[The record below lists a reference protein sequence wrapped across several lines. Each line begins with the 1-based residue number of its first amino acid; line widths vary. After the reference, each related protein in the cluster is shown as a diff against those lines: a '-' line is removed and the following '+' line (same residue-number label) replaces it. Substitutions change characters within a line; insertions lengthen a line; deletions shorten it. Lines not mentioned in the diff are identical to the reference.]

1 MEQINIELF
10 LNALDGAVNHLTMA
24 VDEVNELNVFP
35 VPDGDTGTNMSMT
48 VKSAK
53 KQVNE
58 NNHQTIGEITKLAS
72 RGALMGARGNSG
84 VILSQW
90 LRGFADGLKGCKD
103 TIDINTMAIALKKA
117 SETTYAAVMKPTEGT
132 ILTVARE
139 ASDFAVKNHKR
150 YDDII
155 EFFND
160 FVHRATES
168 LNNTPNLLPV
178 LKEAG
183 VVDAGGM
190 GLLKLFE
197 GFYAVLTGKTI
208 ASIEERTSNQPARK
222 DHAAHDVSTGD
233 IKYGYCTEF
242 MVETEVDAIDELKKK
257 LAPLGDSMLVVG
269 DESLAKVHIHTNNPG
284 KALEYGL
291 EHGFLKDI
299 KIDNMRLQHQ
309 EILFTSEEVKEAYEE
324 EQEEQNVVK
333 ELKKY
338 GLITISSGA
347 GLTEVFKD
355 LGADEIVEGGQTM
368 NPSTED
374 IISAVNKINAEHIFI
389 LPNNSNIILSANQA
403 RDISKIPITVIP
415 SKTVPEG
422 ISALLSFNEDLS
434 ASENEEE
441 MIDAMAHTLTG
452 EVTYAVR
459 DTVVGDKEI
468 KKEDFIGIYN
478 KDILA
483 CGRDLNEVVT
493 SLVDEMMNEDVSL
506 CTLFYGK
513 DVTLKDAENLQAELE
528 DRYGDMDIEVINGEQ
543 PLYYYLISLEE

>member
-1 MEQINIELF
+1 MEQIKIELF
-10 LNALDGAVNHLTMA
+10 INALNGGVRHLTLAM
-24 VDEVNELNVFP
+24 DEVNALNVFP

-53 KQVNE
+53 KQVVENE
-58 NNHQTIGEITKLAS
+58 HKTIADIAKLAS

-90 LRGFADGLKGCKD
+90 LRGFSDGLENCKD
-103 TIDINTMAIALKKA
+103 TLNINTMALALKKA

-139 ASDFAVKNHKR
+139 ASEFAIKNHKK
-150 YDDII
+150 YDDFV
-155 EFFND
+155 EFFGD
-160 FVHRATES
+160 FVAHAIKS

-190 GLLKLFE
+190 GLVKLFE
-197 GFYAVLTGKTI
+197 GFHAVLTGKPI
-208 ASIEERTSNQPARK
+208 AMIEEEKVTKPV
-222 DHAAHDVSTGD
+222 HHEHVTHDVSTGD

-242 MVETEVDAIDELKKK
+242 MVETEDDAIDELKAK
-257 LAPLGDSMLVVG
+257 LAPLGDCMLVVG

-284 KALEYGL
+284 KALEFGL

-299 KIDNMRLQHQ
+299 KIDNMRLQH
-309 EILFTSEEVKEAYEE
+309 EETLFTNEEVNEAYEA
-324 EQEEQNVVK
+324 EQNEIK

-338 GLITISSGA
+338 GLIAISSGA
-347 GLTEVFKD
+347 GLSEVFKD
-355 LGADEIVEGGQTM
+355 LGVDEIVEGGQTM

-374 IISAVNKINAEHIFI
+374 IISAAGRIHAEHIFV
-389 LPNNSNIILSANQA
+389 LPNNSNIILAANQA
-403 RDISKIPITVIP
+403 RDISKTPMTVIT
-415 SKTVPEG
+415 SKTIPEG
-422 ISALLSFNEDLS
+422 ISALLSFSES
-434 ASENEEE
+434 FTAKENEEQ
-441 MIDAMAHTLTG
+441 MIDAMSHTLTG

-459 DTVVGDKEI
+459 DTVVGDREI
-468 KKEDFIGIYN
+468 KKDDFIGIYN

-493 SLVDEMMNEDVSL
+493 TLVDEMMNEDVSL
-506 CTLFYGK
+506 CTLFYGE
-513 DVTLKDAENLQAELE
+513 DVSLEDAEHLQEELE
-528 DRYGDMDIEVINGEQ
+528 DRYGDIDIEVISGEQ